1 MAMKDMKMDLLV
13 MNGNIYT
20 MKEEGHRV
28 KALGIRDGVIVYMGE
43 GKDIALA
50 EVGETVDLQGRS
62 IIPGMGDSHMHFS
75 AYCQNLRTVSLEH
88 TRSVEELVR
97 QMKERVERTP
107 AGEWIKGSG
116 FDQTKFVSKRLPT
129 RWDLDKASSAH
140 PMVVR
145 RCCLHVLVANTKAM
159 EMAGMNDEIF
169 QRYPGLIERN
179 EKGEYTGVFREG
191 ATAVFDEIIPD
202 PLENPIEKGRL
213 FQEVFQDMVSKGI
226 TSIHTYAAQ
235 IWRYV
240 EDVDFYREMERNGEL
255 PIRVTINLDQLWEQ
269 EKLQDFGHPMEKVR
283 MGAYKIFTDGSLGA
297 RSAALFQDY
306 SDEPGN
312 MGIMT
317 PVEHLEEKVRGAYE
331 MGLPVA
337 IHAIGDRA
345 MEGVIQVLEK
355 LILKEGKSFP
365 APCRVIHA
373 QMVTIE
379 QRRRLKSLPVVLD
392 IQPVFLCTDLHWIED
407 RIGKER
413 MEDAYIWRTLWEE
426 GLLLTGGSDCPVESY
441 NPLKGIHGAVNRQ
454 DENGF
459 PPGGY
464 YPQQKLSLYQGFCLF
479 TKNIHIATG
488 QQDVLG
494 TLEVGKFADF
504 VILDRDPFFI
514 EPEKVQDIKVE
525 ATYVGGEKVYS
536 AR

>member
-1 MAMKDMKMDLLV
+1 MKDMKMDLLV

-107 AGEWIKGSG
+107 AGAWIKGSG

-345 MEGVIQVLEK
+345 M
-355 LILKEGKSFP
+355 
-365 APCRVIHA
+365 
-373 QMVTIE
+373 
-379 QRRRLKSLPVVLD
+379 
-392 IQPVFLCTDLHWIED
+392 
-407 RIGKER
+407 
-413 MEDAYIWRTLWEE
+413 
-426 GLLLTGGSDCPVESY
+426 
-441 NPLKGIHGAVNRQ
+441 
-454 DENGF
+454 
-459 PPGGY
+459 
-464 YPQQKLSLYQGFCLF
+464 
-479 TKNIHIATG
+479 
-488 QQDVLG
+488 
-494 TLEVGKFADF
+494 
-504 VILDRDPFFI
+504 
-514 EPEKVQDIKVE
+514 
-525 ATYVGGEKVYS
+525 
-536 AR
+536 